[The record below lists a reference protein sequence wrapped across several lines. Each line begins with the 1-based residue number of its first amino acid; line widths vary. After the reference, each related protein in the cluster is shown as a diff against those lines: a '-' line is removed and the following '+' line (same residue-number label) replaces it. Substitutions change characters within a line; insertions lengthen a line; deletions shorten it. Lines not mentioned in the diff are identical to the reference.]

1 MGNLFADVRY
11 AVRLL
16 IKKPGF
22 AAVAILTL
30 ALGIGATTAIFTVVH
45 AVLLRPLPFRDA
57 DRLVQVRITGRN
69 NGIFPLPDTDF
80 LAWRSQNQT
89 ADAVAVSANER
100 RTITGD
106 GMAEQVSGCAVT
118 DRFFD
123 VLGTRPLFG
132 RVFQPGDDKPDA
144 PKSVVL
150 SHALWSRRYHAD
162 PAIVG
167 RVILIDAVP
176 HTVIGVMPSDF
187 SYPPGNPVLWR
198 ILTMREPARRG
209 PFYTWGIA
217 RLKSGAGINELHANL
232 GIVTADLKRRFP
244 GPADWTLDA
253 LPLQD
258 AVVGHVQTILYVLL
272 GAVGFLLLIA
282 TANVA
287 NLLLARAAAREREI
301 AVRGALGAGRARIV
315 AQLITESVVLGVV
328 SGIVGLGLAAWG
340 TRALLA
346 LAPEG
351 IPRLAEVRMSV
362 PVFLFALGVASVCGL
377 IFGVVPALRAARV
390 AIVETLRDGG
400 RGVAGGSHRRA
411 QQILIVSEIAL
422 ALMLSIGAGLMVR
435 SFVALQR
442 VSPGFEP
449 SHLLTFSLSLP
460 RTQYTDPIRRR
471 DFYTALLQ
479 KLETLPGVQATALTI
494 SLPPHLLAMTDNF
507 MVEGQVLPPNQ
518 SAPLGPLLFVNE
530 TYFSTLGAPLLR
542 GRFFNERDDDKA
554 PPVVIINE
562 TLAKQFFP
570 GADPIGRR
578 LKDGGPERPIS
589 ATNQWMTIVGVVG
602 DINYSGLDAKPEP
615 AVYYPFR
622 QTMSTTQ
629 YVVLRTA
636 GDPRGLANGVRA
648 VVADLDKDLPVADLR
663 TMDDL
668 MVEAVAPPRFR
679 TLLVSMF
686 ALVGLALAAL
696 GIYGVMAYAVS
707 QRTHELGVRMA
718 LGADRAAV
726 LRMVLGEAM
735 RLSAAGVGLG
745 LVGAFLTSR
754 LLRSLLFGV
763 TPSDAPTFAAIV
775 GLLAATALVAS
786 YIPARRATRVDP
798 MVALRYE

>member
-1 MGNLFADVRY
+1 MAACRRHRGEVLQTLEGTEMRPLLARLLALFRRGQLDDEFSDEMSAHLELSTADYLARGMSLEDARRAARLRFGGTLQTAEAYRDRQGFPLLDSLWQDLRY
-11 AVRLL
+11 AARALR
-16 IKKPGF
+16 KNPGF

-30 ALGIGATTAIFTVVH
+30 ALGVGATTAIFTVVH
-45 AVLLRPLPFRDA
+45 AVLLRPLPFPEA
-57 DRLVQVRITGRN
+57 DRLVEVRIVGRN
-69 NGIFPLPDTDF
+69 AAVFPLPDTDF
-80 LAWRSQNQT
+80 LAWRSQNNS
-89 ADAVAVSANER
+89 AEAVAVYDSSSA
-100 RTITGD
+100 TLTGD
-106 GMAEQVSGCAVT
+106 GPPERLISSAVT

-123 VLGTRPLFG
+123 VLGVQPLLG
-132 RVFQPGDDKPDA
+132 RVFHEGDDRPGARKTT
-144 PKSVVL
+144 VL
-150 SHALWSRRYHAD
+150 SHGLWMRRFHGD

-167 RVILIDAVP
+167 RSITVSGEP
-176 HTVIGVMPSDF
+176 HVVIGVMPPAFDF
-187 SYPPGNPVLWR
+187 LPAKKELWR
-198 ILTMREPARRG
+198 ILTMNEPRRRG

-217 RLKSGAGINELHANL
+217 RVKKGTPLDTMLANLDAVSATIKRQYPPPGAGKLYAI
-232 GIVTADLKRRFP
+232 
-244 GPADWTLDA
+244 
-253 LPLQD
+253 PLQE
-258 AVVGHVQTILYVLL
+258 AIVGDVRQILYVLL

-411 QQILIVSEIAL
+411 QQILIVSEISL

-479 KLETLPGVQATALTI
+479 KLETLPGVQASALTI

-562 TLAKQFFP
+562 TLA
-570 GADPIGRR
+570 
-578 LKDGGPERPIS
+578 
-589 ATNQWMTIVGVVG
+589 
-602 DINYSGLDAKPEP
+602 
-615 AVYYPFR
+615 
-622 QTMSTTQ
+622 
-629 YVVLRTA
+629 
-636 GDPRGLANGVRA
+636 
-648 VVADLDKDLPVADLR
+648 
-663 TMDDL
+663 
-668 MVEAVAPPRFR
+668 
-679 TLLVSMF
+679 
-686 ALVGLALAAL
+686 
-696 GIYGVMAYAVS
+696 
-707 QRTHELGVRMA
+707 QR
-718 LGADRAAV
+718 
-726 LRMVLGEAM
+726 
-735 RLSAAGVGLG
+735 
-745 LVGAFLTSR
+745 
-754 LLRSLLFGV
+754 
-763 TPSDAPTFAAIV
+763 
-775 GLLAATALVAS
+775 
-786 YIPARRATRVDP
+786 
-798 MVALRYE
+798 